1 MKWRLACATALTGA
15 FVAGSALAQTGAG
28 TTPTPTLPGTK
39 PPGAQ
44 PGSQPGT
51 LPGSPPPPPMPQP
64 GIPSPP
70 QSRTDTL
77 GNPQSPTGP
86 GPMAPCPLRHREP
99 TVHSGYWLVADGE
112 QSAGA
117 SQYSASRAE
126 VSVTT

>member
-28 TTPTPTLPGTK
+28 TTPTPALPGTK
-39 PPGAQ
+39 PPGTQ

-86 GPMAPCPLRHREP
+86 GPMAPCPP
-99 TVHSGYWLVADGE
+99 GTVSLPCIPGTG
-112 QSAGA
+112 SSPMGN
-117 SQYSASRAE
+117 SQPGLPSTPPP
-126 VSVTT
+126 VQK